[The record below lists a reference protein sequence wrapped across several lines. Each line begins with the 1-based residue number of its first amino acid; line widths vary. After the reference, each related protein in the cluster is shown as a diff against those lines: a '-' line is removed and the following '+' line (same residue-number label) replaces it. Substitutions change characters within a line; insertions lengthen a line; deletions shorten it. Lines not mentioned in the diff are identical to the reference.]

1 MECASGN
8 GVCIWEWS
16 VHLGMECA
24 SGNGVCVWEWSW
36 HLGMECASGNGVC
49 VWEWSVRLGIGCV
62 WEVDLITAELLLGGC
77 SREERAEVAV
87 IQPPP
92 GEEG

>member
-1 MECASGN
+1 MKVAETEEEKAHPRTERAWTEKRATYKSLRGN
-8 GVCIWEWS
+8 
-16 VHLGMECA
+16 H
-24 SGNGVCVWEWSW
+24 
-36 HLGMECASGNGVC
+36 